1 MSLLNHGVRL
11 DIFTDIMAGSEQ
23 SPSPLG
29 SGSSS
34 ASGSGSGAGPR
45 LSLFNANT
53 STTPGAPAPASAN
66 VSPYSHS
73 HSHSHSNSRSSR
85 FASVKRYL
93 RSGSDLVR
101 SRSRSKSKSRNEFVL
116 SVDETVSPTTPA
128 AGGTPGLARST
139 NGEARLRSSTVP
151 ASQSWFRADSS
162 PEVLHSILLDD
173 RYANLPLPTP
183 PLPFPRLRGSSL
195 SRQQTIPVSAPLS
208 ASTPAS
214 ASETSIPLPLS
225 PPLSPTTEQTPPPT
239 PASPYGRSQEHLLAS
254 PLLPAL
260 PNLAYPPTSILSRL
274 SESEPSNCSSMA
286 SIRRPSSSK
295 GGDSA
300 GNQTTITGSSL
311 PMHSHSQSQSQSQ
324 PQQQQQQ
331 QTQNGASATA
341 GPTNLSGL
349 VCNVHRTSG
358 REPHALVGAT
368 TTILGDKLYVFG
380 GRLLSR
386 ARPELTSDL
395 YELDLI
401 KRHWTKIHPT
411 GDVPPPR
418 YFHSMCPLGDTKL
431 VCYGGM
437 SPRSA
442 VAGHPPTN
450 VSSSHSAGQEAQ
462 PEVVVMSDV
471 HIYDVVTRTW
481 THINTAN
488 TPQGRYAHCATIL
501 PSSAPFVSA
510 NAPMTAIHN
519 NPSTSTSNPHQGS
532 IGVEIDGYGGAEM
545 VVVGG
550 QDSSNHYIEQI
561 SVFNL
566 RSLKWTA
573 TSPLGRSCGAYR
585 SVVVPLAGMSVNDL
599 GAERTDKD
607 MTNVSNNHDAAG
619 MPGSS
624 MLIYSNYN
632 FLDVKLELQAR
643 LPDGKLVEKAMDTS
657 VSPPGLRF
665 PNGGVINGHFVV
677 SGTYLTASKQEYAL
691 WALDLK
697 TMTWG
702 RIDAGGSIF
711 SSGSWNRGIIWN
723 RRSTFVILGHRK
735 RNLVEDYNHRRINFS
750 HICMVEL
757 EAFGLYENPRRAAPT
772 SGYMSVS
779 APPLRPA
786 LQPKFSIQCSGGR
799 PLSAAAEKLG
809 LMAQACTELADMDLL
824 TIGGERIPVS
834 SHVLSRRWGPYFV
847 QLLCE
852 ATAVAGDSINDAA
865 TLRQPNAALNSRNST
880 ITITPSL
887 STASQ
892 YSTATTLVNTISN
905 NSNNTSM
912 GGAIN
917 NVNSHKDTG
926 GQPPGSSSSASSC
939 LSRASHLDIP
949 SAHSLPPAARPR
961 TLYLPHTYLTIQL
974 LVHYLYTS
982 SLPPVGSA
990 LCTPQILCSLLQL
1003 ARPYQVDGLLEATVE
1018 RLHQVLDGR
1027 NAAAVFNAAAMAAG
1041 GGRGTNLA
1049 LAFDGNMDSLHD
1061 THSRSYSHSHSRS
1074 QSSVADYRRPS
1085 TATDGISSF
1094 NSSDAESIDRP
1105 NTASSTASVSSG
1117 TAGRSSSSQRPAN
1130 LRINTNFSNGRSRAE
1145 SAENTSIPNS
1155 ASTNNSGG
1163 GLGYPEA
1170 ELAQHDQRGRMK
1182 VGRDVWTAN
1191 ISSVVGLQK
1200 RGLRGLMEGRRMR
1213 ERGASTTDTQDQ
1225 NTGVIPVKMGLG
1237 IS

>member
-1 MSLLNHGVRL
+1 
-11 DIFTDIMAGSEQ
+11 MAGSEQ
-23 SPSPLG
+23 SPSSPLG
-29 SGSSS
+29 LGPGS
-34 ASGSGSGAGPR
+34 R
-45 LSLFNANT
+45 LSLSSPLFHANT
-53 STTPGAPAPASAN
+53 NATPGATATA
-66 VSPYSHS
+66 YSHS
-73 HSHSHSNSRSSR
+73 HSHSRSSR
-85 FASVKRYL
+85 FASVKKYFRTEL
-93 RSGSDLVR
+93 TRN
-101 SRSRSKSKSRNEFVL
+101 RSKSKTRNEIATK
-116 SVDETVSPTTPA
+116 DETKTRDGERVKPTDERTA
-128 AGGTPGLARST
+128 TEEETKITREEESKRT
-139 NGEARLRSSTVP
+139 DDKLRTLPSSR
-151 ASQSWFRADSS
+151 QRHSS
-162 PEVLHSILLDD
+162 SS
-173 RYANLPLPTP
+173 LPPPTP
-183 PLPFPRLRGSSL
+183 SLRQAEHHHLPQLRPRGSSL
-195 SRQQTIPVSAPLS
+195 SQPQRPVAAIDIPP
-208 ASTPAS
+208 P
-214 ASETSIPLPLS
+214 PLPRSFS
-225 PPLSPTTEQTPPPT
+225 PPESPPRSPSPTSPLEPFSPS
-239 PASPYGRSQEHLLAS
+239 SPYGRSQEHIHI
-254 PLLPAL
+254 PP
-260 PNLAYPPTSILSRL
+260 PNNPYPSTSILSRL
-274 SESEPSNCSSMA
+274 NESPAESMA
-286 SIRRPSSSK
+286 SIRRPSSSR
-295 GGDSA
+295 GGDAAVNPNSL
-300 GNQTTITGSSL
+300 TGSSL
-311 PMHSHSQSQSQSQ
+311 PMHMHSQSQSQSQ
-324 PQQQQQQ
+324 IHPQP
-331 QTQNGASATA
+331 QNGTTPTS

-349 VCNVHRTSG
+349 VCNVHRTTG

-401 KRHWTKIHPT
+401 KRHWTKVHPT

-442 VAGHPPTN
+442 VAGHPPAN
-450 VSSSHSAGQEAQ
+450 VSSSQQSHSGGQDSQ

-471 HIYDVVTRTW
+471 HIYDVVTRSW

-519 NPSTSTSNPHQGS
+519 NPSSSNANPHQGS
-532 IGVEIDGYGGAEM
+532 IGVEIDGYGGADM

-585 SVVVPLAGMSVNDL
+585 SVVVPLVGMSVGDL
-599 GAERTDKD
+599 GAERAEKD
-607 MTNVSNNHDAAG
+607 LGNIANNHDDGG

-711 SSGSWNRGIIWN
+711 SCGSWNRGIIWN

-772 SGYMSVS
+772 SGYVSVS
-779 APPLRPA
+779 APALPPS
-786 LQPKFSIQCSGGR
+786 LQPKFSLQCSGGR
-799 PLSAAAEKLG
+799 PYSAAAEKLG
-809 LMAQACTELADMDLL
+809 LMAQAFTELADMDLL

-847 QLLCE
+847 RLLCE

-892 YSTATTLVNTISN
+892 YSTATTLVNTMSN
-905 NSNNTSM
+905 NSSSG
-912 GGAIN
+912 GGAMNSIN
-917 NVNSHKDTG
+917 NHKDHP

-939 LSRASHLDIP
+939 LSRASNLEVP
-949 SAHSLPPAARPR
+949 SAHNLPPAVRPR

-982 SLPPVGSA
+982 SLPPAGSN

-1041 GGRGTNLA
+1041 GGRGTSISNAPGGSL
-1049 LAFDGNMDSLHD
+1049 DTLHD
-1061 THSRSYSHSHSRS
+1061 GYAHSYTHSHSHSRS
-1074 QSSVADYRRPS
+1074 QSSTADYRRPS
-1085 TATDGISSF
+1085 NAADGITSF

-1105 NTASSTASVSSG
+1105 NTASSTASASSG
-1117 TAGRSSSSQRPAN
+1117 TAGRSSSTQRPAN
-1130 LRINTNFSNGRSRAE
+1130 LRINTNFGNGRNRAE
-1145 SAENTSIPNS
+1145 STDSASIPNS
-1155 ASTNNSGG
+1155 ASTSNSNGG
-1163 GLGYPEA
+1163 MGYTDA
-1170 ELAQHDQRGRMK
+1170 ELAQHSQRGRSRS
-1182 VGRDVWTAN
+1182 GRDLWTADV
-1191 ISSVVGLQK
+1191 SSVVGLQK

-1213 ERGASTTDTQDQ
+1213 ERGANSSDAQEH
-1225 NTGVIPVKMGLG
+1225 NASGVIPVKMGLG

>member
-1 MSLLNHGVRL
+1 
-11 DIFTDIMAGSEQ
+11 MAGSEQ
-23 SPSPLG
+23 LSSPLG
-29 SGSSS
+29 FGSV
-34 ASGSGSGAGPR
+34 SGSGSGPR
-45 LSLFNANT
+45 LSISPLFNANT
-53 STTPGAPAPASAN
+53 SSTPGAPANAPTNAS
-66 VSPYSHS
+66 HT
-73 HSHSHSNSRSSR
+73 NSRSSR

-93 RSGSDLVR
+93 RTEL
-101 SRSRSKSKSRNEFVL
+101 SRSRSKSKTRNEIGATT
-116 SVDETVSPTTPA
+116 DEINASNSCSESENRA
-128 AGGTPGLARST
+128 AT
-139 NGEARLRSSTVP
+139 EARYRSSTVP
-151 ASQSWFRADSS
+151 SSHNNNPPQSWFCADSS
-162 PEVLHSILLDD
+162 PKSEEHQRQRSSPLIDNSRHSS
-173 RYANLPLPTP
+173 LPPPTP
-183 PLPFPRLRGSSL
+183 PLHRQTDHPIFTLPLPPPRPRGSSL
-195 SRQQTIPVSAPLS
+195 SRPQQL
-208 ASTPAS
+208 ASGID
-214 ASETSIPLPLS
+214 IPLPLS
-225 PPLSPTTEQTPPPT
+225 PPLSPTTLGPSEPSPS
-239 PASPYGRSQEHLLAS
+239 ASTYGRSQEYIHA
-254 PLLPAL
+254 PPPPP
-260 PNLAYPPTSILSRL
+260 PNVLYPSTSILSRL
-274 SESEPSNCSSMA
+274 SETPDIAMA
-286 SIRRPSSSK
+286 STRRPSSSR
-295 GGDSA
+295 GGDTA
-300 GNQTTITGSSL
+300 GNPNTITGSSL
-311 PMHSHSQSQSQSQ
+311 PIHTHSHSNSQSQSQPQPQSQSQSQSQ
-324 PQQQQQQ
+324 PQSQTHT
-331 QTQNGASATA
+331 QTQNATTLTA

-349 VCNVHRTSG
+349 VCNVHRTTG

-442 VAGHPPTN
+442 VTGHPPTN
-450 VSSSHSAGQEAQ
+450 ISSSQSAVQDAQ

-519 NPSTSTSNPHQGS
+519 NPSTSNSNPHQGS

-585 SVVVPLAGMSVNDL
+585 SVVVPLTGMSVNDL
-599 GAERTDKD
+599 GAERTEKD
-607 MTNVSNNHDAAG
+607 LGNVVNNYDG
-619 MPGSS
+619 GVPGSS

-772 SGYMSVS
+772 SGYISVS
-779 APPLRPA
+779 APALRPS
-786 LQPKFSIQCSGGR
+786 LQAKFSVQCSGGR
-799 PLSAAAEKLG
+799 PYSAAAEKLG

-834 SHVLSRRWGPYFV
+834 SHILSRRWGPYFV

-892 YSTATTLVNTISN
+892 YSTATTLVNTMSNNNNNSSLGGTN
-905 NSNNTSM
+905 NSNNN
-912 GGAIN
+912 A
-917 NVNSHKDTG
+917 NSHKDHSG
-926 GQPPGSSSSASSC
+926 RPPGSSSSSSSC
-939 LSRASHLDIP
+939 LSRASNLEIP
-949 SAHSLPPAARPR
+949 SAHNLSPAVRPR
-961 TLYLPHTYLTIQL
+961 TLYLPHTFLTVQL

-1041 GGRGTNLA
+1041 GGRGTNPSGT
-1049 LAFDGNMDSLHD
+1049 FDGTMDSVSDAHA
-1061 THSRSYSHSHSRS
+1061 HSYGRSHSRS
-1074 QSSVADYRRPS
+1074 QSSTADYRRPS
-1085 TATDGISSF
+1085 NATDGISSF

-1105 NTASSTASVSSG
+1105 NTASSTASASSV
-1117 TAGRSSSSQRPAN
+1117 TAGRGVQRPAN
-1130 LRINTNFSNGRSRAE
+1130 LRINTSFGNGRNRAE
-1145 SAENTSIPNS
+1145 SDSASIPNS
-1155 ASTNNSGG
+1155 ASTNNSNG
-1163 GLGYPEA
+1163 GLGFTDA
-1170 ELAQHDQRGRMK
+1170 ELAQQSQRGRNK
-1182 VGRDVWTAN
+1182 TGRDVWTAD

-1213 ERGASTTDTQDQ
+1213 ERGASSADTQDQ
-1225 NTGVIPVKMGLG
+1225 STSGVIPVKMGLG

>member
-11 DIFTDIMAGSEQ
+11 DMFTDIMTGSEQ
-23 SPSPLG
+23 HSSPLG
-29 SGSSS
+29 FGSGS
-34 ASGSGSGAGPR
+34 ASESGSGAGPR

-53 STTPGAPAPASAN
+53 STTPGAPASAPTN
-66 VSPYSHS
+66 ASPYS

-101 SRSRSKSKSRNEFVL
+101 SRSRSKSKSRNELGLFV
-116 SVDETVSPTTPA
+116 DDTASPTA
-128 AGGTPGLARST
+128 APTTDGTVEFAGRTSR
-139 NGEARLRSSTVP
+139 EARVRSSTGP
-151 ASQSWFRADSS
+151 SSQSWFRADSS
-162 PEVLHSILLDD
+162 LEVVHPILLDPTH
-173 RYANLPLPTP
+173 ASPQPPTP
-183 PLPFPRLRGSSL
+183 PLPLPRPWGSSL
-195 SRQQTIPVSAPLS
+195 SPQQKVPVSAPWS
-208 ASTPAS
+208 ASTS
-214 ASETSIPLPLS
+214 ASPSAASVLLPLS
-225 PPLSPTTEQTPPPT
+225 PPLSPTTEQPQPPT
-239 PASPYGRSQEHLLAS
+239 PVSPYGRSQERLLAS
-254 PLLPAL
+254 PPPSAP
-260 PNLAYPPTSILSRL
+260 PNLSYPSTSILSRL
-274 SESEPSNCSSMA
+274 SERQSPDIPSMA
-286 SIRRPSSSK
+286 SIRRPSSSR
-295 GGDSA
+295 GGDSG
-300 GNQTTITGSSL
+300 GNQNTITGSSL
-311 PMHSHSQSQSQSQ
+311 PIHSHSQSQSQSQSQ
-324 PQQQQQQ
+324 PQQQSQNHS
-331 QTQNGASATA
+331 QTQNGTGATA

-349 VCNVHRTSG
+349 VCNVHRTTG

-401 KRHWTKIHPT
+401 KRHWTKVHPT

-437 SPRSA
+437 SPRAA

-450 VSSSHSAGQEAQ
+450 ISSSHSAGQEAQ

-519 NPSTSTSNPHQGS
+519 NPSTSNSNPHQGS

-599 GAERTDKD
+599 GAERADKD
-607 MTNVSNNHDAAG
+607 HANVNNSHDAVG
-619 MPGSS
+619 TPGSA

-711 SSGSWNRGIIWN
+711 SCGSWNRGIIWN

-772 SGYMSVS
+772 SGYVSVS
-779 APPLRPA
+779 APPLRSM
-786 LQPKFSIQCSGGR
+786 LQPKFSVQCSGGR
-799 PLSAAAEKLG
+799 PYSAAAEKLG

-834 SHVLSRRWGPYFV
+834 SHILSRRWGPYFV
-847 QLLCE
+847 QLL
-852 ATAVAGDSINDAA
+852 AKLPQWPGDSINDAA

-892 YSTATTLVNTISN
+892 YSTATTLGQHYVN
-905 NSNNTSM
+905 NSNNSSM
-912 GGAIN
+912 N
-917 NVNSHKDTG
+917 NASIIRTTVDGHRALPH
-926 GQPPGSSSSASSC
+926 PPLLACLVHLTLKFHLHTAFHQLSSAPFFNW
-939 LSRASHLDIP
+939 LDP
-949 SAHSLPPAARPR
+949 TR
-961 TLYLPHTYLTIQL
+961 LT
-974 LVHYLYTS
+974 VF
-982 SLPPVGSA
+982 
-990 LCTPQILCSLLQL
+990 
-1003 ARPYQVDGLLEATVE
+1003 LEATVE

-1041 GGRGTNLA
+1041 VAAVPT
-1049 LAFDGNMDSLHD
+1049 SP
-1061 THSRSYSHSHSRS
+1061 SHSTEPWILSATHIPAHIATLTR
-1074 QSSVADYRRPS
+1074 AL
-1085 TATDGISSF
+1085 TTDGISSF
-1094 NSSDAESIDRP
+1094 SSSDAESIDRP
-1105 NTASSTASVSSG
+1105 NTASSTASASSG
-1117 TAGRSSSSQRPAN
+1117 TAGRSTSSQRPAN
-1130 LRINTNFSNGRSRAE
+1130 LRINTNFGNGRNRAE
-1145 SAENTSIPNS
+1145 SAENASIPNS
-1155 ASTNNSGG
+1155 ASTNNSNG
-1163 GLGYPEA
+1163 GLGYSDA
-1170 ELAQHDQRGRMK
+1170 ELSQHASDQRGRVK
-1182 VGRDVWTAN
+1182 GGRDVWTAN

-1213 ERGASTTDTQDQ
+1213 ERGASSADTQDQ